1 LFISLSE
8 FLFAFTVIFCAYI
21 VFGLAGFGTAL
32 IAAPLLSLYIPI
44 SKIIPLLALLDFSA
58 SAITFFQVRKQI
70 YWSELKQLVPSMVVG
85 SLIGASILLY
95 THPNFLVPFLGI
107 FIIGYSIY
115 SLIFYS
121 SIYHFN
127 KWASVPFGVIGGVF
141 SALFGSG
148 GFLYAIY
155 LIGRLETKESIG
167 ATQNFMLKCST
178 LTRTILFFLAG
189 VYSNKQFILTTLS
202 LSPAMVMGLYIGRH
216 ITLKLSK
223 EHFIRII
230 HCIVLGS
237 GLFLLANYFLDRI

>member
-1 LFISLSE
+1 
-8 FLFAFTVIFCAYI
+8 
-21 VFGLAGFGTAL
+21 
-32 IAAPLLSLYIPI
+32 
-44 SKIIPLLALLDFSA
+44 
-58 SAITFFQVRKQI
+58 
-70 YWSELKQLVPSMVVG
+70 M
-85 SLIGASILLY
+85 
-95 THPNFLVPFLGI
+95 
-107 FIIGYSIY
+107 
-115 SLIFYS
+115 
-121 SIYHFN
+121 
-127 KWASVPFGVIGGVF
+127 F